1 MIDAETVAPVG
12 EEPKG
17 LTSTEARQLLERVG
31 LNELVPVAKRTSAL
45 AFTLRLAADPMVLLL
60 LGAAA
65 AYFWLGDRFD
75 AIVMMIALVPI
86 FLVNAI
92 LEQRADAALERLRL
106 LASPDAT
113 VMRDG
118 AVQRL
123 KATRIVPGDVLVLDE
138 GDIVAADG
146 FVTTGTRLSID
157 ESALTGESIPV
168 EKTEH
173 LTADGR
179 RVLAGTKVLAGHGL
193 AIVDR
198 TGPATEY
205 GRIGGLLAQ
214 ATPSTT
220 PIQHA
225 IRQIVVQ
232 LSIVVLAIC
241 VVVFFARVAHGVG
254 WPLAIIAAIS
264 LAMAAIPEELPM
276 VYTLYMALGAWRL
289 AKNNA
294 LVRRLA
300 SVETLG
306 TTQIICVDKTGTLTF
321 GRLDLQETIEFDGRS
336 EADVILAAVI
346 ASPSRLVDPLDI
358 AIAKKAK
365 QLAVTR
371 PRFEVVRDLPFDP
384 QRMYAATV
392 WHDGDTFRVAVK
404 GALEAVLPLTAA
416 LGLERERVI
425 AEHDART
432 ARGMRAIAVAEGRF
446 HEPGDADHPERWQLT
461 SIGLLAFADPVRP
474 SIGVRL
480 EECRRAGI
488 EVIMITGDHASTARA
503 VAREVG
509 FGDDADRVMSEDVL
523 RTLSDEALADAV
535 RTVRV
540 FARIRPEQKLR
551 IVKAL
556 RANGSV
562 IAMTGDGTNDALA
575 LREADIGIAMGERGT
590 EVARSAADLVLL
602 DDDFGTIVDA
612 VRDGRRIFDNLKR
625 AFRYLV
631 AFHAPLL
638 ISAVVL
644 PLAGAPLLLF
654 PIHLVFLEIIV
665 HPTSSL
671 VFESDPGSTDL
682 MSHPPRDARAAL
694 LDRNDWVHALTLG
707 GTLAIAVVALFLT
720 LLSRHVP
727 VETARSSAIVAM
739 ITGQMFLVLVEDA
752 RERPFWRVIW
762 TRTLRSILAFS
773 VLSTFAIVYLTPLA
787 HAMALAPLTLRDLG
801 IAVLVGTCSAL
812 VFEPRKAWR
821 KRQRSAA

>member
-1 MIDAETVAPVG
+1 MNVASPIRAL
-12 EEPKG
+12 ESEIPKG
-17 LTSTEARQLLERVG
+17 LSSEEARRRLERFG
-31 LNELVPVAKRTSAL
+31 PNELVPVAKRGSAFKFI
-45 AFTLRLAADPMVLLL
+45 ARLVGDPMVLLL

-75 AIVMMIALVPI
+75 AIVMLIALVPI

-118 AVQRL
+118 SVTRL
-123 KATRIVPGDVLVLDE
+123 KATNIVPGDVLILDE

-146 FVTTGTRLSID
+146 YVTVGTRLSID

-168 EKTEH
+168 EKSETLAED
-173 LTADGR
+173 AR

-193 AIVDR
+193 VVVDR
-198 TGPATEY
+198 TGSVTEY

-225 IRQIVVQ
+225 IRRLVVQ
-232 LSIVVLAIC
+232 LSIFVVAIC
-241 VVVFFARVAHGVG
+241 VVVVFARVAHGNG

-289 AKNNA
+289 AKNHA

-321 GRLDLQETIEFDGRS
+321 GRLDLRETIAFAGHS
-336 EADVILAAVI
+336 EADVLLAAII
-346 ASPSRLVDPLDI
+346 ASPIRLVDPLDI
-358 AIAKKAK
+358 AIAKDAK
-365 QLAVTR
+365 RLVVTR
-371 PRFEVVRDLPFDP
+371 PALEVERDIPFDP
-384 QRMYAATV
+384 QRMYAATI
-392 WHDGDTFRVAVK
+392 WRDGDGFGVAVK
-404 GALEAVLPLTAA
+404 GALEAILALTET
-416 LGLERERVI
+416 LGRDRERIV

-432 ARGMRAIAVAEGRF
+432 AHGMRAIAVAQGRF
-446 HEPGDADHPERWQLT
+446 HELADTEHPERWQLKT
-461 SIGLLAFADPVRP
+461 VGLLAFADPVRP
-474 SIGVRL
+474 AIGIRL

-523 RTLSDEALADAV
+523 RTLSDEALAEAV

-590 EVARSAADLVLL
+590 EVARSAADLILL

-612 VRDGRRIFDNLKR
+612 IRDGRRIFDNLKR

-644 PLAGAPLLLF
+644 PLVGAPLLLL

-671 VFESDPGSTDL
+671 VFESDPGNTDL
-682 MSHPPRDARAAL
+682 MSHAPRDARAAL
-694 LDRNDWVHALTLG
+694 LDRRDWVHALTLG

-727 VETARSSAIVAM
+727 VEVARSSAIVAM
-739 ITGQMFLVLVEDA
+739 ITGQIFLVLVEDA
-752 RERPFWRVIW
+752 RERPFWRVVW

-773 VLSTFAIVYLTPLA
+773 LVSTLAIVYFAPLA
-787 HAMALAPLTLRDLG
+787 HAMALAPLTYRDLG
-801 IAVLVGTCSAL
+801 IAVLVGAFSAL

-821 KRQRSAA
+821 KRIVV